1 MSPTKILQSKYD
13 LHKIQQ
19 IANDI
24 KKNCKALNKIDET
37 IIDKIIEEIRDK
49 LKIES
54 KEEALVLITGVLQ
67 KGGSNKN
74 ALNSVKFEH
83 NNKVLSA
90 QELQQVVNKIQKN
103 LTNRQFAK
111 AIANDIAKISLLLEI
126 EGDLSNQI
134 KYEYPNL
141 SIQEAVWCSNFQT
154 TNSDCPAKIRNWLVK
169 NYRNRFNR

>member
-141 SIQEAVWCSNFQT
+141 SIQEAV
-154 TNSDCPAKIRNWLVK
+154 
-169 NYRNRFNR
+169 

>member
-1 MSPTKILQSKYD
+1 MSPTKIVQSKYD
-13 LHKIQQ
+13 LNKIQQ
-19 IANDI
+19 IAINI
-24 KKNCKALNKIDET
+24 KKNYKTSNQIDEKIT
-37 IIDKIIEEIRDK
+37 DKIIEEIKDR
-49 LKIES
+49 LKVES
-54 KEEALVLITGVLQ
+54 KEEALVLVTGVLQ

-83 NNKVLSA
+83 NNKILSA

-103 LTNRQFAK
+103 LTNRQFAR

-141 SIQEAVWCSNFQT
+141 SIEETV
-154 TNSDCPAKIRNWLVK
+154 
-169 NYRNRFNR
+169 